1 MNELL
6 LQSEILW
13 PAMLA
18 GLLVLTT
25 HIPLGREVLQ
35 RGIIFLDLAIAQ
47 TAAFGVVLAN
57 TLWISE
63 HDDHQH
69 TITTII
75 AVVAAI
81 IGSLILYSIRKLEVR
96 LQEAFIG
103 ILFVLMAT
111 GIILLL
117 STDPHGGERL
127 KEILVGQILWLQT
140 SDLLQL
146 LCVYSVTLLAWFWGR
161 HKLGEWLFY
170 PLFAITIT
178 LSTQV
183 VGVYLVFA
191 SLIIPSVSTLHQQ
204 NLLIIAYAIGIAGY
218 AGGLII
224 SASIDL
230 PAGAT
235 IVWCLAFIGF
245 LNFAL
250 TGGLKIKQSPNK
262 HGDSSNETL
271 QP

>member
-1 MNELL
+1 MGH
-6 LQSEILW
+6 LQIHAEILW
-13 PAMLA
+13 PALLA
-18 GLLVLTT
+18 GLLVLSTYV
-25 HIPLGREVLQ
+25 PLGREVLQ

-57 TLWISE
+57 TLWVTG

-69 TITTII
+69 VSTTII

-81 IGSLILYSIRKLEVR
+81 AGSIMLYAIRKLEVR

-117 STDPHGGERL
+117 SVDPHGGERL
-127 KEILVGQILWLQT
+127 KEILVGQILWLQA

-146 LCVYSVTLLAWFWGR
+146 FVVYTVTLILWIFGR
-161 HKLGEWLFY
+161 EKMGEWLFY
-170 PLFAITIT
+170 PLFAIIIT
-178 LSTQV
+178 LSTQI

-191 SLIIPSVSTLHQQ
+191 SLIIPSVSTLYQKKP
-204 NLLIIAYAIGIAGY
+204 LVKAYMIGIAGY
-218 AGGLII
+218 IVGLIV

-235 IVWCLAFIGF
+235 IVWCLAIIGCLYF
-245 LNFAL
+245 VFTGGRKMKKNLETKGAL
-250 TGGLKIKQSPNK
+250 TS
-262 HGDSSNETL
+262 
-271 QP
+271 

>member
-1 MNELL
+1 MDQLL
-6 LQSEILW
+6 PQMEILW
-13 PAMLA
+13 PAMVA
-18 GLLVLTT
+18 GLLVLAT
-25 HIPLGREVLQ
+25 HVPLGREVLQ

-57 TLWISE
+57 TLGINE
-63 HDDHQH
+63 HEGYQDV
-69 TITTII
+69 TTTVI

-81 IGSLILYSIRKLEVR
+81 AGSILLYAMRRLEVR

-117 STDPHGGERL
+117 SADPHGGERL
-127 KEILVGQILWLQT
+127 KAILVGQILWLQP
-140 SDLLQL
+140 SDLIQL
-146 LCVYSVTLLAWFWGR
+146 VIVYATTLTLWFFCR
-161 HKLGEWLFY
+161 EKIGEWLFY

-204 NLLIIAYAIGIAGY
+204 NALPKAYVLGIVGYIAG
-218 AGGLII
+218 LIA
-224 SASIDL
+224 SASADL

-235 IVWCLAFIGF
+235 IVWCLAMMGF
-245 LNFAL
+245 LNFVL
-250 TGGLKIKQSPNK
+250 TGGLKTK
-262 HGDSSNETL
+262 EAY
-271 QP
+271 

>member
-1 MNELL
+1 MNALV
-6 LQSEILW
+6 LQAEILW
-13 PAMLA
+13 PAIVA
-18 GLLVLTT
+18 GLLVLAT
-25 HIPLGREVLQ
+25 HVPLGREVLK

-57 TLWISE
+57 TLWISG

-69 TITTII
+69 FSTTII

-81 IGSLILYSIRKLEVR
+81 TGSMMLYSIRKLEVR

-127 KEILVGQILWLQT
+127 KEILVGQLLWLKT

-146 LCVYSVTLLAWFWGR
+146 FVVYTVTLFLWIYYR
-161 HKLGEWLFY
+161 EKMGEWLFY

-204 NLLIIAYAIGIAGY
+204 KPLVKAYIIGIAGY
-218 AGGLII
+218 IVGLIA

-230 PAGAT
+230 PAGAA
-235 IVWCLAFIGF
+235 IVWCLAIIGCLYF
-245 LNFAL
+245 VF
-250 TGGLKIKQSPNK
+250 TGGLKMKKI
-262 HGDSSNETL
+262 
-271 QP
+271 